1 MGRIN
6 PVDKNQL
13 AGTEPCQR
21 KLSLCGSFPITSAV
35 AFHLVD
41 HRPAAAAE
49 LSYEVYSGNGGRLNG
64 TAARVDNVTAADS
77 AGTFVSIDGSK
88 ALEKKM
94 STVYIV
100 RFQLFDLGVHIVA
113 IYLDGKQVGAMHIY
127 ISNAKSKHTHISQ
140 TEYNVPAALVFCKL
154 LPAATCILCSY

>member
-6 PVDKNQL
+6 AVDKNQL

-49 LSYEVYSGNGGRLNG
+49 QGPWSLHELTQRNLGFNMEVQCLAAFENAVLAGTWQGVVAVDRIEPRYSGLGSAPDFEFKGMR
-64 TAARVDNVTAADS
+64 AAVD
-77 AGTFVSIDGSK
+77 SI
-88 ALEKKM
+88 ALWRGWM
-94 STVYIV
+94 V
-100 RFQLFDLGVHIVA
+100 
-113 IYLDGKQVGAMHIY
+113 VGAEGRIGVWQKVPQT
-127 ISNAKSKHTHISQ
+127 ILESTFNAHT
-140 TEYNVPAALVFCKL
+140 
-154 LPAATCILCSY
+154 